1 MIEKIEKLL
10 NDVNEITIKQKTI
23 KETIAKE
30 TGNNFNIFEITHIS
44 QKEVPMCRILTELLD
59 PNGSHGQNKIY
70 LNLFFKIVL
79 KKDIPL
85 SELEVIREEV
95 IEGCRRIDILIKDR
109 TKDFVIP
116 IEVKI
121 NACDQSKQL
130 YDYSKKR
137 KPNDENPK
145 VYYLT
150 KYGTEPSMGSRESLK
165 DEEIGLISWNVD
177 ILNWI
182 RACISDKATINKA
195 PIREILLQF
204 ETAIE
209 EFTLQTKKGELM
221 EIENLLKTQN
231 DIENAYSIAQAQKN
245 TLLSRFKEKL
255 EEELTKIK
263 PFDDNSQDDNEWN
276 LGYKLSLS
284 EDKSQVDVARIS
296 LENNSVFK
304 LIQVLNPNDLS
315 WNNSFS
321 KNKFKEKVFSI
332 SDDTIFELVKE
343 NSFNNKVKECVDWII
358 EQLKVNGQM

>member
-1 MIEKIEKLL
+1 MTEKIEKLL

-85 SELEVIREEV
+85 SELDVIREE
-95 IEGCRRIDILIKDR
+95 
-109 TKDFVIP
+109 
-116 IEVKI
+116 
-121 NACDQSKQL
+121 
-130 YDYSKKR
+130 
-137 KPNDENPK
+137 
-145 VYYLT
+145 
-150 KYGTEPSMGSRESLK
+150 
-165 DEEIGLISWNVD
+165 
-177 ILNWI
+177 
-182 RACISDKATINKA
+182 
-195 PIREILLQF
+195 
-204 ETAIE
+204 
-209 EFTLQTKKGELM
+209 
-221 EIENLLKTQN
+221 
-231 DIENAYSIAQAQKN
+231 
-245 TLLSRFKEKL
+245 
-255 EEELTKIK
+255 
-263 PFDDNSQDDNEWN
+263 
-276 LGYKLSLS
+276 
-284 EDKSQVDVARIS
+284 DVARIS

>member
-1 MIEKIEKLL
+1 M
-10 NDVNEITIKQKTI
+10 
-23 KETIAKE
+23 
-30 TGNNFNIFEITHIS
+30 
-44 QKEVPMCRILTELLD
+44 
-59 PNGSHGQNKIY
+59 
-70 LNLFFKIVL
+70 
-79 KKDIPL
+79 
-85 SELEVIREEV
+85 
-95 IEGCRRIDILIKDR
+95 
-109 TKDFVIP
+109 
-116 IEVKI
+116 
-121 NACDQSKQL
+121 
-130 YDYSKKR
+130 
-137 KPNDENPK
+137 
-145 VYYLT
+145 
-150 KYGTEPSMGSRESLK
+150 
-165 DEEIGLISWNVD
+165 
-177 ILNWI
+177 
-182 RACISDKATINKA
+182 
-195 PIREILLQF
+195 QF

-209 EFTLQTKKGELM
+209 EFTVQTKKGELM

-231 DIENAYSIAQAQKN
+231 DIENAYSIAQALKN

>member
-1 MIEKIEKLL
+1 M
-10 NDVNEITIKQKTI
+10 
-23 KETIAKE
+23 
-30 TGNNFNIFEITHIS
+30 
-44 QKEVPMCRILTELLD
+44 
-59 PNGSHGQNKIY
+59 
-70 LNLFFKIVL
+70 
-79 KKDIPL
+79 
-85 SELEVIREEV
+85 
-95 IEGCRRIDILIKDR
+95 
-109 TKDFVIP
+109 
-116 IEVKI
+116 
-121 NACDQSKQL
+121 
-130 YDYSKKR
+130 
-137 KPNDENPK
+137 
-145 VYYLT
+145 
-150 KYGTEPSMGSRESLK
+150 
-165 DEEIGLISWNVD
+165 
-177 ILNWI
+177 
-182 RACISDKATINKA
+182 
-195 PIREILLQF
+195 QF

-209 EFTLQTKKGELM
+209 EFTVQTKKGELM

-231 DIENAYSIAQAQKN
+231 DIENAYSIAQALKN

-255 EEELTKIK
+255 EEEFTKIK
-263 PFDDNSQDDNEWN
+263 PLDDNSQDDNEWN

>member
-1 MIEKIEKLL
+1 
-10 NDVNEITIKQKTI
+10 
-23 KETIAKE
+23 
-30 TGNNFNIFEITHIS
+30 
-44 QKEVPMCRILTELLD
+44 
-59 PNGSHGQNKIY
+59 
-70 LNLFFKIVL
+70 
-79 KKDIPL
+79 
-85 SELEVIREEV
+85 
-95 IEGCRRIDILIKDR
+95 
-109 TKDFVIP
+109 
-116 IEVKI
+116 
-121 NACDQSKQL
+121 
-130 YDYSKKR
+130 
-137 KPNDENPK
+137 
-145 VYYLT
+145 
-150 KYGTEPSMGSRESLK
+150 MGSRESLK

-231 DIENAYSIAQAQKN
+231 DIENAYSIAQALKN

-343 NSFNNKVKECVDWII
+343 NSFNDKVKECVDWII